1 MYRYP
6 LIDLAATGRNI
17 EALRREAGLS
27 VRALQ
32 EAFGFS
38 SPQAIYKWQRGQALP
53 TLDNMTVLS
62 RLLHR
67 SIEEILVLEETEEG
81 AVSKGSPQKI
91 AK

>member
-1 MYRYP
+1 MQRYP
-6 LIDLAATGRNI
+6 VIDLAATGRNI
-17 EALRREAGLS
+17 EKLRREAGLS

-62 RLLHR
+62 RLLRR
-67 SIEEILVLEETEEG
+67 SIEDILVLEQERE
-81 AVSKGSPQKI
+81 P
-91 AK
+91 

>member
-1 MYRYP
+1 MQRYP
-6 LIDLAATGRNI
+6 VIDLAATGRNM
-17 EALRREAGLS
+17 EKLRREAGLS

-62 RLLHR
+62 RLLRR
-67 SIEEILVLEETEEG
+67 SIEDILVLEQERE
-81 AVSKGSPQKI
+81 P
-91 AK
+91 